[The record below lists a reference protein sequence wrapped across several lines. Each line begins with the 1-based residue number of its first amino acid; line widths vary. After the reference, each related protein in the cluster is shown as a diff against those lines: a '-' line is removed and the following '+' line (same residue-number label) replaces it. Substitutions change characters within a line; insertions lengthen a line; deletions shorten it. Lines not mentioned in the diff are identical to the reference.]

1 MAKKAEGEGFTFV
14 AKQIRKAKT
23 VEGARKAL
31 ANAKARAGRAIGDSG
46 KKNKLGNTGS
56 AVSLVGMF
64 AAVVAAAGGV
74 TLFAGK
80 RRGVSRHCN
89 K

>member
-1 MAKKAEGEGFTFV
+1 MAKKADAEGFTFV

-31 ANAKARAGRAIGDSG
+31 ANAKARAGRATGDSG

-64 AAVVAAAGGV
+64 AAVVAAAGV

>member
-1 MAKKAEGEGFTFV
+1 MAKKVDAEGFTFV

-31 ANAKARAGRAIGDSG
+31 ANAKARAGEATGDSG
-46 KKNKLGNTGS
+46 KNKLGNTGS

-64 AAVVAAAGGV
+64 AAAGV

-80 RRGVSRHCN
+80 RRGVSRHCS

>member
-1 MAKKAEGEGFTFV
+1 MAKKADAEGFTFV

-31 ANAKARAGRAIGDSG
+31 ANAKARAGEATGDSG
-46 KKNKLGNTGS
+46 KNKLGNTGS

-64 AAVVAAAGGV
+64 AAVVAAAGV